1 MKFQITYKATGEV
14 AKFRANQWR
23 DFEAEAWDIFTW
35 VLHHPTTE
43 VDYEFM
49 VEGKV
54 INMDLAQK
62 AATYARKEWEAKRAT
77 THKQIT
83 KRKQGTQGNFKNNF
97 ETVWVK
103 IW

>member
-1 MKFQITYKATGEV
+1 MKYIINHKSGQLKY
-14 AKFRANQWR
+14 RANQWTH
-23 DFEAEAWDIFTW
+23 FESEAWDIFVW
-35 VLHHPTTE
+35 VLHHPE
-43 VDYEFM
+43 QESEYQFVID
-49 VEGKV
+49 GKIV
-54 INMDLAQK
+54 SLSDAQK
-62 AATYARKEWEAKRAT
+62 AAENARKEFEAKRST

>member
-14 AKFRANQWR
+14 AKFKSNQWK
-23 DFEAEAWDIFTW
+23 DFEAEVWDILLW
-35 VLHHPTTE
+35 VSKYPNTE
-43 VDYEFM
+43 NDYEF
-49 VEGKV
+49 VVDNKV
-54 INMDLAQK
+54 VSLDLAQK
-62 AATYARKEWEAKRAT
+62 AATFARKEWEAKRAT

-83 KRKQGTQGNFKNNF
+83 RRKQGTQGNFKNNF

>member
-1 MKFQITYKATGEV
+1 MKFIINYKQ
-14 AKFRANQWR
+14 KQLKYRANDWQS
-23 DFEAEAWDIFTW
+23 FEAEAWDIFRW
-35 VLHHPTTE
+35 VLDHPSQE
-43 VDYEFM
+43 AEYQFVID
-49 VEGKV
+49 GKIV
-54 INMDLAQK
+54 SLNDAQK
-62 AATYARKEWEAKRAT
+62 AARTARQEWEVKRAT

>member
-1 MKFQITYKATGEV
+1 MKYIINYKG
-14 AKFRANQWR
+14 KQLKYRANDWQS
-23 DFEAEAWDIFTW
+23 FEAEAFDIFVW
-35 VLHHPTTE
+35 CLDHPSQE
-43 VDYEFM
+43 VEYEF
-49 VEGKV
+49 VIDGKV
-54 INMDLAQK
+54 TSLSDAQK
-62 AATYARKEWEAKRAT
+62 AARKARSEWEAKRAT

>member
-1 MKFQITYKATGEV
+1 MKYQINYKGKEL
-14 AKFRANQWR
+14 KYRANDWQS
-23 DFEAEAWDIFTW
+23 FESEAWDIFVW
-35 VLHHPTTE
+35 VLDHPE
-43 VDYEFM
+43 QESEYQFVVD
-49 VEGKV
+49 GKIV
-54 INMDLAQK
+54 SLSDAQK
-62 AATYARKEWEAKRAT
+62 YAKLARKQYEEKRST